1 MGYTIGEDDFCVCF
15 CKIEPLVL
23 LCSSLRYDTPL
34 PSRMIKKGTNVWLSL
49 SPRQCHNHNT
59 TSMQLKKVMGET
71 QMQEKSNFGDPQ
83 SLNQVIST
91 AEEVQS
97 MVKSRS

>member
-49 SPRQCHNHNT
+49 SPRQCHNHK
-59 TSMQLKKVMGET
+59 L
-71 QMQEKSNFGDPQ
+71 
-83 SLNQVIST
+83 
-91 AEEVQS
+91 
-97 MVKSRS
+97 